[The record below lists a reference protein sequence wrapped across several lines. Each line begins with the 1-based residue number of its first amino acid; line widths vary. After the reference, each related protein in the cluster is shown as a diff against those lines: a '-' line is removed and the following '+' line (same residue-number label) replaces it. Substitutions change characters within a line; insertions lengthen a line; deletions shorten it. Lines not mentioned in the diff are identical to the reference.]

1 MDRKPRVLA
10 FAGSARVDSYN
21 SKLVKVAAEGVR
33 DAGAEVT
40 LVDLRDYPLPLFD
53 EDLEAAAGL
62 PDNARELKEIMLKH
76 DGLLI
81 AAPEYNSSITPLLKN
96 TIDWVSRP
104 SNGEK
109 ALTAY
114 EGKVAAIMSASPGR
128 LGGLR
133 GLVHLRSILSNI
145 GVLVIPD
152 QVAVGEAHEAFGP
165 DGNLVDEKRR
175 ASVEGLG
182 KAVAKLLHWNRC
194 PEPFPSQLSSA
205 DCKPFEKV
213 G

>member
-21 SKLVKVAAEGVR
+21 GRLVKVAAQGVR
-33 DAGAEVT
+33 DAGAEAT

-53 EDLEAAAGL
+53 QDLEAAKGL

-104 SNGEK
+104 GNGEK
-109 ALTAY
+109 ALTA
-114 EGKVAAIMSASPGR
+114 
-128 LGGLR
+128 
-133 GLVHLRSILSNI
+133 
-145 GVLVIPD
+145 
-152 QVAVGEAHEAFGP
+152 
-165 DGNLVDEKRR
+165 
-175 ASVEGLG
+175 
-182 KAVAKLLHWNRC
+182 
-194 PEPFPSQLSSA
+194 
-205 DCKPFEKV
+205 
-213 G
+213 

>member
-1 MDRKPRVLA
+1 
-10 FAGSARVDSYN
+10 
-21 SKLVKVAAEGVR
+21 
-33 DAGAEVT
+33 
-40 LVDLRDYPLPLFD
+40 
-53 EDLEAAAGL
+53 
-62 PDNARELKEIMLKH
+62 
-76 DGLLI
+76 
-81 AAPEYNSSITPLLKN
+81 
-96 TIDWVSRP
+96 
-104 SNGEK
+104 
-109 ALTAY
+109 
-114 EGKVAAIMSASPGR
+114 MSASPGR

-152 QVAVGEAHEAFGP
+152 QVAVGQAHEAFGP

-182 KAVAKLLHWNRC
+182 KGVAKLLHWNRC

>member
-1 MDRKPRVLA
+1 MDGKPSVLA
-10 FAGSARVDSYN
+10 FAGSARADSYN
-21 SKLVKVAAEGVR
+21 AKLVKVAAEGAR
-33 DAGAEVT
+33 DAGAEAT
-40 LVDLRDYPLPLFD
+40 FVDLRDYPLPLFD
-53 EDLEAAAGL
+53 QDLEAAEGL
-62 PDNARELKEIMLKH
+62 PDNAHKLKEIMLEH

-81 AAPEYNSSITPLLKN
+81 ASPEFNSSITPLMKN
-96 TIDWVSRP
+96 TIDWMSRA

-109 ALTAY
+109 GLAAY

-152 QVAVGEAHEAFGP
+152 QVAVGQAHEAFGP
-165 DGNLVDEKRR
+165 DGSLTDERRR

-182 KAVAKLLHWNRC
+182 KGVAKLLHWNRC
-194 PEPFPSQLSSA
+194 PEAFPSQLSSA

>member
-1 MDRKPRVLA
+1 MNHKPRVLA

-40 LVDLRDYPLPLFD
+40 LVDLGDFPLPLFD
-53 EDLEAAAGL
+53 QDLEAAEGL
-62 PDNARELKEIMLKH
+62 PAKARELKEIMLNH

-81 AAPEYNSSITPLLKN
+81 AAPDYNSSITPLLKN

-104 SNGEK
+104 SNGEN
-109 ALTAY
+109 ALIAY

-152 QVAVGEAHEAFGP
+152 QVAVGEAHKAFGP
-165 DGNLVDEKRR
+165 DGNFVDEKIQE
-175 ASVEGLG
+175 SVEGLG
-182 KAVAKLLHWNRC
+182 KDVTKLLNWNRC

-205 DCKPFEKV
+205 DCKPFERAS
-213 G
+213 

>member
-1 MDRKPRVLA
+1 MDSIPRILA
-10 FAGSARVDSYN
+10 FAGSARADSYN
-21 SKLVKVAAEGVR
+21 YRLVKVAAQGAQA
-33 DAGAEVT
+33 AGADAT
-40 LVDLRDYPLPLFD
+40 IVDLRDYRLPLFD
-53 EDLEAAAGL
+53 QDLEAAEGL
-62 PDNARELKEIMLKH
+62 PAKARELKEIMLNH

-104 SNGEK
+104 SNGEN
-109 ALTAY
+109 ALIAY

-133 GLVHLRSILSNI
+133 GLTHLRSILSNI

-152 QVAVGEAHEAFGP
+152 QVAVGEAHKAFGP
-165 DGNLVDEKRR
+165 DGNFVDEKIQE
-175 ASVEGLG
+175 SVKGLG
-182 KAVAKLLHWNRC
+182 KDVTKLLNWNRC

-205 DCKPFEKV
+205 DCKPFERAS
-213 G
+213 